1 MVLCDANV
9 LYASLL
15 RDLLVR
21 LGVAGTLRP
30 RWTPQIHD
38 EWTRNLLRQRPDL
51 EAQAL
56 RRTCQLMDDAVPE
69 SLLTGGVDLP
79 PAGLSDPDDEHVL
92 AAAKLAG
99 ASVLLTFNLSDF
111 PPNLVGSELQVLHPD
126 AFFSLLLSEAE
137 SDVLAA
143 LVKLRRNL
151 SRPALSALDLTLAF
165 ERLHLPSFAQQ
176 LQTRIALF

>member
-1 MVLCDANV
+1 
-9 LYASLL
+9 
-15 RDLLVR
+15 
-21 LGVAGTLRP
+21 
-30 RWTPQIHD
+30 
-38 EWTRNLLRQRPDL
+38 
-51 EAQAL
+51 
-56 RRTCQLMDDAVPE
+56 MDDAVPE

-79 PAGLSDPDDEHVL
+79 LAGLSDPDDEHVL